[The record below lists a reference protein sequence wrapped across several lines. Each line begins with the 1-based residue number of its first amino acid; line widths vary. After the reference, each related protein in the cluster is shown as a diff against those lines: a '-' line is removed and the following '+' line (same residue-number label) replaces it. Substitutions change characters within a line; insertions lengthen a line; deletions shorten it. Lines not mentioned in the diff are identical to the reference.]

1 MIATKI
7 ITLKEDMIMKKFLLL
22 TIMIFISITLIA
34 ATPTIDGTL
43 DGEMEVYKHPSGN
56 YELYWKVL
64 TDEEIYV
71 AINAKTTGW
80 VSVGF
85 DPSFMMKDA
94 DIKIGNIV
102 DGVVTLEDHY
112 GTSATGHKQDKEN
125 EIIEFA
131 GKEENDWTFI
141 EFIMPLDTAK
151 ADDKAII
158 PGEQMKVII
167 AYSSSTDALWRK
179 HNFRGSTE
187 LVF

>member
-1 MIATKI
+1 
-7 ITLKEDMIMKKFLLL
+7 MKKYLLL
-22 TIMIFISITLIA
+22 TIIVLVSMALFA

-56 YELYWKVL
+56 FELYWEVL
-64 TDEEIYV
+64 DEQAIYM

-102 DGVVTLEDHY
+102 DGEVTLQDHY

-125 EIIEFA
+125 EIIELA
-131 GKEENDWTFI
+131 GKEADGWTMI
-141 EFIMPLDTAK
+141 EFIMPLNTGK
-151 ADDKAII
+151 SDDKAIV
-158 PGEQMKVII
+158 PGEKMKVII

-179 HNFRGSTE
+179 HTFRASIE

>member
-1 MIATKI
+1 MKKLLMLTM
-7 ITLKEDMIMKKFLLL
+7 ITLFS
-22 TIMIFISITLIA
+22 ISLFA
-34 ATPTIDGTL
+34 ANPTIEGTL
-43 DGEMEVYKHPSGN
+43 DGEMEVFKHPSGN
-56 YELYWKVL
+56 FELYWKVL
-64 TDEEIYV
+64 NETEIYM

-112 GTSATGHKQDKEN
+112 GTSATGHKQDKDN
-125 EIIEFA
+125 EIIEVA
-131 GKEENDWTFI
+131 GKEADGWTMI
-141 EFIMPLDTAK
+141 EFIMPLNTSK
-151 ADDKAII
+151 SDDKAIV
-158 PGEQMKVII
+158 PGEKMKVII

-179 HNFRGSTE
+179 HNFRDSTE

>member
-1 MIATKI
+1 MKKLLSLIM
-7 ITLKEDMIMKKFLLL
+7 ITLV
-22 TIMIFISITLIA
+22 SIALFA
-34 ATPTIDGTL
+34 APPTIDGTL

-56 YELYWKVL
+56 FELYWKVL
-64 TDEEIYV
+64 NETEIYM

-94 DIKIGNIV
+94 DIKIANIV
-102 DGVVTLEDHY
+102 KSEITLQDHY

-125 EIIEFA
+125 EIEQFA
-131 GKEENDWTFI
+131 GKEENGWTFI
-141 EFIMPLDTAK
+141 EFIMPLDTDK
-151 ADDKAII
+151 PDDKAIV
-158 PGEQMKVII
+158 PGEKMKVII

-179 HNFRGSTE
+179 HSFRNSVE

>member
-1 MIATKI
+1 
-7 ITLKEDMIMKKFLLL
+7 MKKFLLL
-22 TIMIFISITLIA
+22 TIITFITMTLFA
-34 ATPTIDGTL
+34 ATPTIDGAL
-43 DGEMEVYKHPSGN
+43 DGEMDVYKHPSGN

-64 TDEEIYV
+64 NEEEIYM

-102 DGVVTLEDHY
+102 EGEVRLEDHY

-125 EIIEFA
+125 EIIEVM
-131 GKEENDWTFI
+131 GKEADGWTMI
-141 EFIMPLDTAK
+141 EFIMPLNTGQS
-151 ADDKAII
+151 DDKAIV
-158 PGEQMKVII
+158 PGKEMKVII

-179 HNFRGSTE
+179 HNFRASAE

>member
-1 MIATKI
+1 
-7 ITLKEDMIMKKFLLL
+7 MKKLLL
-22 TIMIFISITLIA
+22 TILIAFVSITLFA

-43 DGEMEVYKHPSGN
+43 DGETESYKHPSGN

-64 TDEEIYV
+64 NEAEIYI

-94 DIKIGNIV
+94 DIKIANIV
-102 DGVVTLEDHY
+102 DGEVTLQDHY
-112 GTSATGHKQDKEN
+112 GTSATGHKEDKEN
-125 EIIEFA
+125 EIEAFA

-141 EFIMPLDTAK
+141 EFIMPLDTGK
-151 ADDKAII
+151 SDDKAIV
-158 PGEQMKVII
+158 PGEKMKVII
-167 AYSSSTDALWRK
+167 AYSSSTDTLWKK
-179 HNFRGSTE
+179 HDFRASTE